1 MVNTMSTVPFVVLL
15 TAAVFVS
22 VAPRTVSAKA
32 GSQGDERAIYALLLN
47 EVYLADL
54 HHVGWKESPRDR
66 LVIVAELAAPGEQF
80 EIASALDQL
89 GAAPDTAR
97 GFKTARTDSLVD
109 ESIPSSV
116 PYTLIRERELRAL
129 FSNPDLS
136 ASWREFAS
144 RYAGSPG
151 YVAMSGIGFNDAR
164 SEAVVFI
171 MYSCASLCGK
181 GIYVRLTKEKG
192 AWAVASQTMAWVA

>member
-1 MVNTMSTVPFVVLL
+1 MSTAPLVLL
-15 TAAVFVS
+15 LAAAILVS

-32 GSQGDERAIYALLLN
+32 GPQGDEQAIYALLLN
-47 EVYLADL
+47 EVYVAEL
-54 HHVGWKESPRDR
+54 HRVGWKESPRDR
-66 LVIVAELAAPGEQF
+66 LVVVAEPAAPGEQF

-97 GFKTARTDSLVD
+97 RFKTARTDSLVD
-109 ESIPSSV
+109 DSIPSSV

-164 SEAVVFI
+164 SEAVVYI
-171 MYSCASLCGK
+171 MFSCASLCGM
-181 GIYVRLTKEKG
+181 GIYVRLARKKG
-192 AWAVASQTMAWVA
+192 AWAVASQTMAWVS

>member
-1 MVNTMSTVPFVVLL
+1 MVNTVSTVPIIVLL
-15 TAAVFVS
+15 TAALLVS
-22 VAPRTVSAKA
+22 VEPRTVSAKA
-32 GSQGDERAIYALLLN
+32 VPKGDEQAIYALLLN

-54 HHVGWKESPRDR
+54 HDVGWKEGPGDR
-66 LVIVAELAAPGEQF
+66 LVIVAEPAAPGEQF

-97 GFKTARTDSLVD
+97 SFKTARTDSLVD
-109 ESIPSSV
+109 ESIPSRV

-129 FSNPDLS
+129 FSDPDLS
-136 ASWREFAS
+136 ASWREFAA

-164 SEAVVFI
+164 SEAVVFVV
-171 MYSCASLCGK
+171 YSCASLCGK

-192 AWAVASQTMAWVA
+192 AWVVANQTMAWVS